1 MLYDHSLDS
10 WKPHISKVNIFVREG
25 PSWDA
30 QNMRILELER
40 AARDGNK
47 AVSYLAIILKNA
59 NKLFKHPEESVLCA
73 VASKMGCGYTVEW
86 ILQGPVGHCG

>member
-10 WKPHISKVNIFVREG
+10 WKSHISKVNIFVRERA
-25 PSWDA
+25 SWDA

-47 AVSYLAIILKNA
+47 ALSHLAIILKSA
-59 NKLFKHPEESVLCA
+59 NKLFKHPKELVLCA
-73 VASKMGCGYTVEW
+73 VASKTGCGYTV
-86 ILQGPVGHCG
+86 